1 MAVGTPVIIS
11 KGIYI
16 WEDVEKAQGGWV
28 GNGNID
34 EISSL
39 IETALKNSQE
49 RQLRGLNAQNYA
61 LNYYSWDAIAQ
72 QMIQVYQGLILNS
85 K

>member
-1 MAVGTPVIIS
+1 M
-11 KGIYI
+11 
-16 WEDVEKAQGGWV
+16 EKAQGGWV

-85 K
+85 KQ